1 VEVLIDSGLNDFC
14 STASTWDLDSCG
26 TGRCLD
32 ESSWHDTNV
41 GNDCSDSG
49 LSWTVLQ
56 DCKGCGDNCDDCN
69 PASPTAVELHRGPQ
83 YTARPTTEY
92 SGHGFQSLGSFP
104 VVNEPFESKIY
115 IFKNCQIEA
124 LN

>member
-1 VEVLIDSGLNDFC
+1 MQVLIDSGLNDFC
-14 STASTWDLDSCG
+14 STASTWNLDSCG

-32 ESSWHDTNV
+32 ESSWYDTNV
-41 GNDCSDSG
+41 GNDCSDSES
-49 LSWTVLQ
+49 SWIVLQ
-56 DCKGCGDNCDDCN
+56 DCKGCDDNCDDCN

-92 SGHGFQSLGSFP
+92 SGHGCRSLGSFP

-115 IFKNCQIEA
+115 IF
-124 LN
+124 